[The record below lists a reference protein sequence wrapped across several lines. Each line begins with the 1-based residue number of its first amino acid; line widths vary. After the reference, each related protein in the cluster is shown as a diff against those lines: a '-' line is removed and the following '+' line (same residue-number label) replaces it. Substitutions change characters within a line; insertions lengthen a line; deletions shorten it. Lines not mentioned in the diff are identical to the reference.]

1 MLLNHTVLNSIVLN
15 GDDSD
20 SGDTGGGGGGFGG
33 VFQRRYI
40 TSEQLDFLL
49 NSPGFSV
56 FGRVRIPDAAGIV
69 REYSTRNGINWIES
83 IEYSGN
89 TDAPI
94 GTATVKLWREVGDFS
109 LAPLRSNSSYNADG
123 PSIDAGRRI
132 LIDTACVPLGTTAD
146 AVLEEDWHTVFDGF
160 IDDVEWA
167 ENPITIDARDAGA
180 PLYDT
185 WFPQS
190 DVIIPTPPDDTI
202 QAVLQT
208 LLDLGQLDTAVTLYV
223 PVLPSPAVLLGTFR
237 YDIENVMDAVQRVA
251 QLNGFDLRYRWSDPD
266 QAFRLTY
273 KDPGRD
279 KTTPDFDINSS
290 NYIKVSDLKIDRT
303 NIRNDITIWYS
314 NSDDSGNRD
323 FVRIA
328 SPTSV
333 LRYGRRSMVLQEASD
348 SPIQKTDAAT
358 LMAQFILFDI
368 AEPYADHAVEM
379 FYFWPVELHN
389 LIRFQANLVHSDTP
403 LDLAVVAYKH
413 TIDSKGARSVL
424 TTRGKP
430 GGHYWQWLTRRPVSP
445 GDNPDGPPGTPPGFS
460 GVTAVEDFASDHVV
474 LTWVWGS
481 GGSPTF
487 EVFTQIALSDNS
499 FTTGFV
505 SQGLQTS
512 PFDFDLSGV
521 VDIEPFREPP
531 DAPQLGVNFSFFI
544 RAIIGGEVVGSSK
557 TYTQSYGD
565 GP

>member
-1 MLLNHTVLNSIVLN
+1 MLLNHSVLNTVVLN
-15 GDDSD
+15 GDDAD

-33 VFQRRYI
+33 VFQRRFI
-40 TSEQLDFLL
+40 TSEALDFIL

-56 FGRVRIPDAAGIV
+56 FGRVRIPDSDGIV
-69 REYSTRNGINWIES
+69 REYSTRNGINWIKS

-94 GTATVKLWREVGDFS
+94 GIATVKLWREVGDFS
-109 LAPLRSNSSYNADG
+109 LAPLRSGSSYNNPG

-132 LIDTACVPLGTTAD
+132 LIDTACVPLGTAAD
-146 AVLEEDWHTVFDGF
+146 AVLDEDWHTVFDGF

-167 ENPITIDARDAGA
+167 DNPITIEARDAGA

-190 DVIIPTPPDDTI
+190 DVITLTPPNDTI
-202 QAVLQT
+202 QDGLQT
-208 LLDLGQLDTAVTLYV
+208 LLDLGQLDTAVLLYV
-223 PVLPSPAVLLGTFR
+223 PVLPTPAVLLDPWR
-237 YDIENVMDAVQRVA
+237 YDIENVQDALQRLA
-251 QLNGFDLRYRWSDPD
+251 QINGWDLRYRWSDPD
-266 QAFRLTY
+266 QVFRLTY
-273 KDPGRD
+273 KDPGRE
-279 KTTPDFDINSS
+279 KTTPDFTIFSK
-290 NYIKVSDLKIDRT
+290 NYIKVTDIKIDRT

-314 NSDDSGNRD
+314 NSDDAGNRTPY
-323 FVRIA
+323 RIA
-328 SPTSV
+328 DPTSV
-333 LRYGRRSMVLQEASD
+333 ARYGRRSMVLQEASD
-348 SPIQKTDAAT
+348 SPIQKTDAAA
-358 LMAQFILFDI
+358 LMAAFILFDI
-368 AEPYADHAVEM
+368 AEPFADHSIEM

-389 LIRFQANLVHSDTP
+389 LIRFEANLVHADDP
-403 LDLAVVAYKH
+403 LDLSVVAYKH
-413 TIDSKGARSVL
+413 TIDDRGARTVL

-430 GGHYWQWLTRRPVSP
+430 SGHYWQWLTRRPVSP
-445 GDNPDGPPGTPPGFS
+445 GDNPDGSPGTPPLFS
-460 GVTAVEDFASDHVV
+460 GVTAVEDFASDHVA
-474 LTWVWGS
+474 LSWVWGS

-487 EVFTQIALSDNS
+487 EVFTQIALSDGS

-531 DAPQLGVNFSFFI
+531 DTPQLGVNFSFYI
-544 RAIIGGEVVGSSK
+544 RANITGGSPIASK